1 MCPGMLQGI
10 ETRALTK
17 RADERGFFTELVR
30 QDWIVDDSLQ
40 QCNFSITYPG
50 VVRAW
55 HRHTRGQTD
64 YFVVLRGAIKLCAY
78 DDATAELNE
87 IILTSDVLRSVRI
100 PGHYWH
106 GFMVLGDQ
114 RTYLVYFVNKLYEYT
129 TPDEERR
136 PWNDP
141 TVCPLTINGEMQ
153 DVRCGKP
160 WDWMYTS
167 FK

>member
-1 MCPGMLQGI
+1 MLQGI
-10 ETRALTK
+10 ETRALAK
-17 RADERGFFTELVR
+17 HADERGFFTELVR
-30 QDWIVDDSLQ
+30 QDWIADDSLQ

-55 HRHTRGQTD
+55 HKHIRGQTD

-87 IILTSDVLRSVRI
+87 IILTSDVSQSARI

-106 GFMVLGDQ
+106 GFRVLGEQ
-114 RTYLVYFVNKLYEYT
+114 RAYLVYFVNKLYEYA

-141 TVCPLTINGEMQ
+141 TICPSIINGETQ

-160 WDWMYTS
+160 WDWMQTS

>member
-1 MCPGMLQGI
+1 MLRGV
-10 ETRALTK
+10 ETRPLIK

-30 QDWIVDDSLQ
+30 QDWRADESLQ

-64 YFVVLRGAIKLCAY
+64 QFVILHGAIKLCAF

-87 IILTSDVLRSVRI
+87 IILTSDVLQSVRI
-100 PGHYWH
+100 PGQYWH
-106 GFMVLGDQ
+106 GFKVLGEQ
-114 RTYLVYFVNKLYEYT
+114 RAYLVYFVNKLYDYAA
-129 TPDEERR
+129 PDEERR

-141 TVCPLTINGEMQ
+141 TVCPALINGRAQ
-153 DVRCGKP
+153 DQRCGQP
-160 WDWMYTS
+160 WDWQYTS

>member
-1 MCPGMLQGI
+1 M
-10 ETRALTK
+10 
-17 RADERGFFTELVR
+17 
-30 QDWIVDDSLQ
+30 
-40 QCNFSITYPG
+40 
-50 VVRAW
+50 
-55 HRHTRGQTD
+55 
-64 YFVVLRGAIKLCAY
+64 VLRVAIKLCAY

-129 TPDEERR
+129 TPAEERR

-141 TVCPLTINGEMQ
+141 KV
-153 DVRCGKP
+153 
-160 WDWMYTS
+160 
-167 FK
+167 

>member
-1 MCPGMLQGI
+1 MLRGV
-10 ETRALTK
+10 EMRSLTK

-30 QDWIVDDSLQ
+30 QDWIDDDSLQ

-64 YFVVLRGAIKLCAY
+64 NFVVLRGAIKLCAF
-78 DDATAELNE
+78 DDATAELSE
-87 IILTSDVLRSVRI
+87 IVLTSDVLQSARI

-106 GFMVLGDQ
+106 GFKVLGEQ
-114 RTYLVYFVNKLYEYT
+114 RAYLVYFVNQLYDYAA
-129 TPDEERR
+129 PDEERR
-136 PWNDP
+136 PWDDP
-141 TVCPLTINGEMQ
+141 SVCPVLINGSAQ
-153 DVRCGKP
+153 DQRCGQP
-160 WDWMYTS
+160 WDWMYTG

>member
-1 MCPGMLQGI
+1 MLRGV
-10 ETRALTK
+10 ETRPLIK
-17 RADERGFFTELVR
+17 HADERGFFTELVR
-30 QDWIVDDSLQ
+30 QDWIGDDSLQ

-64 YFVVLRGAIKLCAY
+64 QFVILQGAIKLCAF

-87 IILTSDVLRSVRI
+87 IILTSDVLQSVRI
-100 PGHYWH
+100 PGQYWH
-106 GFMVLGDQ
+106 GFKVLGEQ
-114 RTYLVYFVNKLYEYT
+114 RAYLVYFVNKLYDYAA
-129 TPDEERR
+129 PDEERR

-141 TVCPLTINGEMQ
+141 TVCPALINGSAQ
-153 DVRCGKP
+153 DQRCGQP
-160 WDWMYTS
+160 WDWQYTS